1 MPHGG
6 LCLLLVMLSEYLLK
20 CVAQRSLRDQLQQVV
35 ALKQLECLFEI
46 LKLTTGMKQIS
57 VLARSSGV
65 ELSEEQ
71 FPQVLLHIVA
81 HESVFEERL
90 KTCIHGS
97 WKALEMMT

>member
-6 LCLLLVMLSEYLLK
+6 LCLLLVMLSQYPLK

-35 ALKQLECLFEI
+35 DLKSIHYLFEI
-46 LKLTTGMKQIS
+46 LKLPTGMKQIS

-81 HESVFEERL
+81 HALVFEERL
-90 KTCIHGS
+90 KTYCS
-97 WKALEMMT
+97 PKCS